1 VDSPT
6 ADDDSVIIFQKM
18 YVFVD
23 VPEYKGT
30 SGKAG
35 LNTIK
40 CKIQVYAKAN
50 AKSKKEKRIETSG

>member
-1 VDSPT
+1 
-6 ADDDSVIIFQKM
+6 VIIFQKM

-40 CKIQVYAKAN
+40 CKIQVCAKPTLK
-50 AKSKKEKRIETSG
+50 AKKKKRIETNG